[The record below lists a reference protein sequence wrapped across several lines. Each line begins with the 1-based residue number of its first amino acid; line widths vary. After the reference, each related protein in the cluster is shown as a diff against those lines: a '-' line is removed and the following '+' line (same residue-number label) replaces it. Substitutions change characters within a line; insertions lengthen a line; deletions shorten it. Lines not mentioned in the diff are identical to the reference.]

1 MNLFACVALIL
12 TIACYFFHQV
22 DLDVFLSLFT
32 ISSVKDTTLD
42 TINLRHSTLQISNDK
57 TMIV

>member
-1 MNLFACVALIL
+1 MNLFAFVALIL
-12 TIACYFFHQV
+12 TIACYFCHQV
-22 DLDVFLSLFT
+22 DLEFFLSLFT